1 MLSDVAATHVVFNES
16 PASPV
21 ISHRLRLLV
30 CDGVIDLTTASVRL
44 LFVLLL
50 FVVVIEDATA
60 PPEDAT
66 SPPPQA
72 RNGIYADHLIIQ
84 CLANVL
90 EVDIII
96 IQSNEPDIANSV
108 HSLTVGYLPGLQHRV
123 GIV

>member
-16 PASPV
+16 LASPV
-21 ISHRLRLLV
+21 ISYRLRLLV

-44 LFVLLL
+44 LFVFLL

-72 RNGIYADHLIIQ
+72 RNGVYADHLIIQ

-90 EVDIII
+90 EVDIVI
-96 IQSNEPDIANSV
+96 IQSN
-108 HSLTVGYLPGLQHRV
+108 
-123 GIV
+123 